1 MPAVLVTG
9 STVTQDSIAVSFLAV
24 SERQPVLTHTYS
36 QRLSRPAVPGS
47 VPRWFTRPKT
57 VTHPSTN
64 RAWRGETA
72 SIKTNMLSLSQ
83 TGNEIF
89 VENS

>member
-57 VTHPSTN
+57 VTHPSIN
-64 RAWRGETA
+64 RAG
-72 SIKTNMLSLSQ
+72 
-83 TGNEIF
+83 
-89 VENS
+89 VE